1 MAEPITNPETQEP
14 TPGAGGEVTFTQAEV
29 DALVAREKAKATAK
43 ATKGMPSAEEL
54 AAYHAWKDSQ
64 QSEQERYDTL
74 KGERDTLSGQLSA
87 AEGERDKL
95 KRELYVMKKGIAGE
109 EAEFV
114 VFKAARMVDD
124 NTTFEQAVDTIL
136 SSHQSKP
143 NVSFTA
149 PIGGSPATMTLSERI
164 NRELRGR

>member
-1 MAEPITNPETQEP
+1 MAEPNTNPEIQEP
-14 TPGAGGEVTFTQAEV
+14 TPGAGGETTFTQAEV

-64 QSEQERYDTL
+64 QSEQERYDAM

-87 AEGERDKL
+87 AEGERDQL
-95 KRELYVMKKGIAGE
+95 KRELYVMRKGISGD

-114 VFKAARMVDD
+114 AFKAAKMVDD
-124 NTTFEQAVDTIL
+124 KTTFEQAVDTIL
-136 SSHQSKP
+136 ADHQSKP

-149 PIGGSPATMTLSERI
+149 PIGSKPATMTLGERI